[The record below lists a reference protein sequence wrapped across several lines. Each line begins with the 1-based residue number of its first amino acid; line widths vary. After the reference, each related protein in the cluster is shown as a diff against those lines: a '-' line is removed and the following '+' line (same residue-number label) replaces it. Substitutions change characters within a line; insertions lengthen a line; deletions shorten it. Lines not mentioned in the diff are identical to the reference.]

1 MANIS
6 FQAPT
11 DYSVE
16 AADIDRR
23 RRYAEL
29 LQQQSMEGVPLPQT
43 PAGGFTPNISWTQ
56 GLAKMLQGY
65 AGRKGLDEATARS
78 RALAERFRT
87 EGQDTLQRGMQAYQ
101 GTPGQTIPEAP
112 LDPEAAGRGDMQG
125 APVQMP
131 AQPGNPAAAMAIMGG
146 HPMTQGYSG
155 ALMAQML
162 KAQDPYT
169 LAPGAVR
176 MGPGNAPVAAAPFKP
191 ELPKEHVVNG
201 TVYRSG
207 PNGVTPLGGP
217 GEGTWGEPYPL
228 NGASV
233 QRNALTGQVR
243 QAVSRE
249 PNVHVSVPPP
259 ITSVTI
265 KDPSDPTGNNTIVV
279 DGRTGRKIG
288 DGPKLSA
295 TGVAEQKLQLG
306 LPQAKLRVESMGQ
319 NLDRLDAALNALH
332 DDKGV
337 TNITGTIMG
346 RTPNITNTATG
357 AQAQLNSIKSQ
368 IFQSSLQAMREAS
381 KTGGA
386 VGNVSDKEGDKLER
400 TIAALDQAQGT
411 PDFKKQLKKAV
422 DQVRQSKALIDVAFQ
437 EQYGGVQGRNAGAE
451 RGSSTLN
458 ADEQKELEALRA
470 RFGR

>member
-11 DYSVE
+11 DYTTE
-16 AADIDRR
+16 AADIERSR
-23 RRYAEL
+23 KYAEL
-29 LQQQSMEGVPLPQT
+29 LRQQSMEGVPLPST

-56 GLAKMLQGY
+56 GLAKMLQAY
-65 AGRKGLDEATARS
+65 SGRKGMDEATARS

-101 GTPGQTIPEAP
+101 GTPARAIDEAP

-125 APVQMP
+125 APVNVP

-201 TVYRSG
+201 TVYRST
-207 PNGVTPLGGP
+207 PDGVKPLGGP

-228 NGASV
+228 NGAMV

-243 QAVSRE
+243 QAVNRE
-249 PNVHVSVPPP
+249 PQIHVTQEPA
-259 ITSVTI
+259 ITAVTL
-265 KDPSDPTGNNTIVV
+265 KNPDDPTGNSTIVV

-288 DGPKLSA
+288 EGPKLTA
-295 TGVAEQKLQLG
+295 TGTQEQKLSLG

-319 NLDRLDAALNALH
+319 NLDRLDAALGEL
-332 DDKGV
+332 DKDKGL
-337 TNITGTIMG
+337 TNITGTLMG
-346 RTPNITNTATG
+346 RTPNLTNAATG

-386 VGNVSDKEGDKLER
+386 VGNVSDREGDKLER

-411 PDFKKQLKKAV
+411 PDFKRQLKKAQ
-422 DQVRQSKALIDVAFQ
+422 DQIRLSKQLIDTAFQ
-437 EQYGGVQGRNAGAE
+437 EQYGGVQSRNGTSD
-451 RGSSTLN
+451 RGISTLN
-458 ADEQKELEALRA
+458 ANEQKELEALRS

>member
-11 DYSVE
+11 DYSTE

-23 RRYAEL
+23 RKYAEL

-43 PAGGFTPNISWTQ
+43 PAGGFTPQISWTQ
-56 GLAKMLQGY
+56 GLAQMLKGY

-87 EGQDTLQRGMQAYQ
+87 EGQGALERGMQAFR
-101 GTPGQTIPEAP
+101 GTPGSSEQIMDETANGGEGQMAQINAP
-112 LDPEAAGRGDMQG
+112 GVA
-125 APVQMP
+125 
-131 AQPGNPAAAMAIMGG
+131 GNPQAAMAAFGS
-146 HPMTQGYSG
+146 HPSTQPYAG

-162 KAQDPYT
+162 KPKQMKSGNPGDVLYDPETGVLGATLPGQRFKPDAPKKDEGAWGDPYQMG
-169 LAPGAVR
+169 GA
-176 MGPGNAPVAAAPFKP
+176 
-191 ELPKEHVVNG
+191 
-201 TVYRSG
+201 Y
-207 PNGVTPLGGP
+207 
-217 GEGTWGEPYPL
+217 
-228 NGASV
+228 V
-233 QRNALTGQVR
+233 QKNSLTGQVR

-265 KDPSDPTGNNTIVV
+265 KDPADPTGNNTIVV

-288 DGPKLSA
+288 DGPKLTA
-295 TGVAEQKLQLG
+295 TGAAEQKLQLG

-337 TNITGTIMG
+337 SNITGTVMG
-346 RTPNITNTATG
+346 RTWNMTNTATG

-368 IFQSSLQAMREAS
+368 IFQSSLQAMRDAS

-437 EQYGGVQGRNAGAE
+437 EQYGGVQGRNVSVPSPNAGSPVDA
-451 RGSSTLN
+451 L
-458 ADEQKELEALRA
+458 LEKYK
-470 RFGR
+470 